1 MDMKGEIESMG
12 PGSND
17 DGPINV
23 GDIVKSIAD
32 AALDEAKEAVEDE

>member
-12 PGSND
+12 PGSKE

-23 GDIVKSIAD
+23 DDIIESIAD
-32 AALDEAKEAVEDE
+32 AALDEAKKAVEDE